1 MMKGSGEEV
10 VRVRRGG
17 PVEERGNVRIYYGEV
32 YVAVLSR
39 GGQVCW
45 F

>member
-1 MMKGSGEEV
+1 MCCNDEREVVAV

-17 PVEERGNVRIYYGEV
+17 PVEEKSNVRSYYGEV

-39 GGQVCW
+39 GG
-45 F
+45 